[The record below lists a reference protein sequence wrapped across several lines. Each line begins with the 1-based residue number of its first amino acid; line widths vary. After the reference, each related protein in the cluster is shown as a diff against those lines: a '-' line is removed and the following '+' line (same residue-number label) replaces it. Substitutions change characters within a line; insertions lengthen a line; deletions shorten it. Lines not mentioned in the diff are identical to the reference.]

1 VTSVL
6 VIDDHPVV
14 LEGCRRLLADSGVTN
29 ILEAGDVVAGYE
41 LFCHHRPDVIIV
53 DLAMGKNGLEG
64 LLLIQRINSH
74 DPQAHILVLS
84 MHNDPIIV
92 SRALEAGASGYIV
105 KDAAIEDLP
114 KAIQAIQ
121 EGDLYLGHD
130 LAWQASLASESS
142 GQNPLVALTPRELE
156 TLTLLAAGKSY
167 SGIAEEL
174 GISYKTVGNIGS
186 RLKRKLVAPNLGALV
201 RKAVQLLAIVR

>member
-14 LEGCRRLLADSGVTN
+14 LEGCRRLLVDSGVTN
-29 ILEAGDVVAGYE
+29 VLEAGDVDAGYQ
-41 LFCHHRPDVIIV
+41 LFCHHRPDVVIV

-64 LLLIQRINSH
+64 LSLIQRINSH

-84 MHNDPIIV
+84 MHKDPIIV
-92 SRALEAGASGYIV
+92 SRALQAGASGYIV

-114 KAIQAIQ
+114 NAIQTIQ

-130 LAWQASLASESS
+130 LALQVSLASESS
-142 GQNPLVALTPRELE
+142 GQNPLVSLTPRELE

-167 SGIAEEL
+167 NCIAEEL
-174 GISYKTVGNIGS
+174 RISYKTVVNIGS
-186 RLKRKLVAPNLGALV
+186 RLKRKLVACNLAALV
-201 RKAVQLLAIVR
+201 RKSVQLLAIAR